1 MHLAK
6 IGWVKWRVVWGLVK
20 SGNFFSITFAWHA
33 TVISE
38 KSIVASAIEL
48 AGKTAMDSLD

>member
-1 MHLAK
+1 MHSAK
-6 IGWVKWRVVWGLVK
+6 IGWVKWRVAWGLVK
-20 SGNFFSITFAWHA
+20 SVNFFSITFAIYA
-33 TVISE
+33 TGISK